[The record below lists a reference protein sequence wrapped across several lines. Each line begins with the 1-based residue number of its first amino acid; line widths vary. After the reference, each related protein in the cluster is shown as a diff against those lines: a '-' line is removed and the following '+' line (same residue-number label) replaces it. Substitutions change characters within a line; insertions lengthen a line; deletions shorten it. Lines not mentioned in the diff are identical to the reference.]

1 MKTANSETAKIY
13 AFPLKR
19 RVADAHAQSAVRG
32 GARSTNSYP
41 VPEFGS
47 GWYHDAA
54 IKEVSP
60 EGKH

>member
-1 MKTANSETAKIY
+1 MKSTNSETAKIY

-19 RVADAHAQSAVRG
+19 RVAGAHAQSAVRG
-32 GARSTNSYP
+32 GGGSKNSYP
-41 VPEFGS
+41 VAEFGS

-54 IKEVSP
+54 IKEASP